1 MLLWTEWDGR
11 PRMFS
16 ARSHDVRT
24 DSSEV
29 RALRIE
35 ARYFPIR
42 PDLTH
47 SISILIYFFFAK
59 CWKLRTFRCR
69 TCMHSKEERDWTAAK
84 KIQQWKLIFFS
95 LSRNEILQ
103 LIEERDSF
111 PRLFYSELES
121 TISIGVH
128 GKCKRVV
135 SVQNLTA
142 CSGPALV
149 KPSGPAHISYHGIA
163 CWRS

>member
-1 MLLWTEWDGR
+1 MGR
-11 PRMFS
+11 PAKDVFGSKSWRTNRQQWGPCVEDRGQIFSHS
-16 ARSHDVRT
+16 ARP
-24 DSSEV
+24 DS
-29 RALRIE
+29 LNKHFNI
-35 ARYFPIR
+35 I
-42 PDLTH
+42 
-47 SISILIYFFFAK
+47 FFAK
-59 CWKLRTFRCR
+59 CWKLRNVGRACIQ
-69 TCMHSKEERDWTAAK
+69 K
-84 KIQQWKLIFFS
+84 KNATGQLLKRFSSENFFFS
-95 LSRNEILQ
+95 SSRNEILQ

-163 CWRS
+163 CWRP

>member
-1 MLLWTEWDGR
+1 MGR
-11 PRMFS
+11 PPKDVFGSKSWRTNRQQWGPCVEDRGQIFSHS
-16 ARSHDVRT
+16 ARP
-24 DSSEV
+24 DS
-29 RALRIE
+29 LNKHFNI
-35 ARYFPIR
+35 I
-42 PDLTH
+42 
-47 SISILIYFFFAK
+47 FFAK
-59 CWKLRTFRCR
+59 CWKLRTFCCR

-95 LSRNEILQ
+95 SSRNEILQ

-135 SVQNLTA
+135 SMQNLTA

-163 CWRS
+163 CWRP

>member
-1 MLLWTEWDGR
+1 MLLLTEWDGR

-47 SISILIYFFFAK
+47 SISILIYFFS
-59 CWKLRTFRCR
+59 R
-69 TCMHSKEERDWTAAK
+69 SVENYERFVVGRACIQK
-84 KIQQWKLIFFS
+84 KNATGQLLKRFSNENFFFS
-95 LSRNEILQ
+95 SSRNEILQ

-142 CSGPALV
+142 CS
-149 KPSGPAHISYHGIA
+149 
-163 CWRS
+163 

>member
-1 MLLWTEWDGR
+1 MLLLTEWDGR

-47 SISILIYFFFAK
+47 YKHFNILFFAK
-59 CWKLRTFRCR
+59 C
-69 TCMHSKEERDWTAAK
+69 
-84 KIQQWKLIFFS
+84 
-95 LSRNEILQ
+95 
-103 LIEERDSF
+103 
-111 PRLFYSELES
+111 
-121 TISIGVH
+121 
-128 GKCKRVV
+128 
-135 SVQNLTA
+135 
-142 CSGPALV
+142 
-149 KPSGPAHISYHGIA
+149 
-163 CWRS
+163 